1 MSPFFSLGTSSPA
14 LASVSFL
21 LRSSM
26 SLKRFIPIP
35 CPFLP
40 YCKVPCSRAVYT
52 LRSLRATPY
61 PAIQLLEDR
70 LAVLVALLVITY
82 LPKVLGRERPQTR
95 ADLLHS
101 EFVVALYGELS
112 IPEALLSVGEGDV
125 EKLGVGAHD
134 LLAHLLEGL
143 LLLLSLLLEG
153 LLLLGLLHPL
163 LGRLLDGLL
172 LLLCLPR
179 EVGPWGIEELHVGVD
194 QLLSHLLGVL

>member
-112 IPEALLSVGEGDV
+112 VLEALLGVGEGDV
-125 EKLGVGAHD
+125 EKLRVGAHD
-134 LLAHLLEGL
+134 LLSDLLEGL
-143 LLLLSLLLEG
+143 LLLLG
-153 LLLLGLLHPL
+153 
-163 LGRLLDGLL
+163 
-172 LLLCLPR
+172 LPR
-179 EVGPWGIEELHVGVD
+179 DVGAGGVEQPHVGVD
-194 QLLSHLLGVL
+194 QLLGHQLGVLLLLLDLLCQR